1 MALYVVPSDQE
12 ALQRGAEAFAAQLA
26 HALQV
31 RNERPGLELQH
42 ALEMTKSRTEP
53 MSPDEF
59 AKAYPMAAQA
69 GLYETYRQS
78 ANELLRQKSN
88 VEAAWMA
95 EIAGR
100 SASTASNVAQQV
112 SQQAANAATLLLQK
126 SEIKTRLLNM
136 LDRARQHLADTYV
149 ALSGR
154 AGANLAS
161 VVDAMTNAVSRQ
173 DANMTSLAEAMLRVL
188 VGSEVGAQQA
198 AAAVTPNMLSQFM
211 QLVRLAATNATAEG
225 DGGKS
230 QYSEAFGKI
239 ISAMSIDM
247 LTNSGQPVS
256 VDSANQIVDKLGDSP
271 EVYAAVVRNLTLG
284 AARAY
289 KVGRVQDAAEYW
301 LAARSMSELAAGK
314 NIRPL
319 KPREVR
325 SVQKN
330 AEIINKA
337 IESGDSS
344 NPEVQAFLRD
354 MELLTTPQQAAGE
367 NVSFPELLQKVQA
380 SVPMQSGG
388 LIAKLQNIFD
398 QEQKRYQQLATEAQK
413 AAKNATSVVG
423 AGIEDINKTLQEAER
438 LIEESRNV
446 SVQIQTPFQLVQP
459 GGQVFPLAVPM
470 VNTTPAPTQQT
481 PAPPQQQNPAP
492 QQNPGQYLGNF
503 GTVKRWQGTLL
514 DLADQLNALRNE

>member
-1 MALYVVPSDQE
+1 MA
-12 ALQRGAEAFAAQLA
+12 
-26 HALQV
+26 
-31 RNERPGLELQH
+31 
-42 ALEMTKSRTEP
+42 
-53 MSPDEF
+53 
-59 AKAYPMAAQA
+59 
-69 GLYETYRQS
+69 
-78 ANELLRQKSN
+78 N
-88 VEAAWMA
+88 V
-95 EIAGR
+95 
-100 SASTASNVAQQV
+100 
-112 SQQAANAATLLLQK
+112 
-126 SEIKTRLLNM
+126 
-136 LDRARQHLADTYV
+136 
-149 ALSGR
+149 
-154 AGANLAS
+154 
-161 VVDAMTNAVSRQ
+161 VSRQ

-198 AAAVTPNMLSQFM
+198 AAAVTPNMLNQFM

-225 DGGKS
+225 SGSES

-247 LTNSGQPVS
+247 LTNSGQPIS
-256 VDSANQIVDKLGDSP
+256 VESANQIVDKLEDSP
-271 EVYAAVVRNLTLG
+271 EVYAAVVRNLMLG

-289 KVGRVQDAAEYW
+289 KAGRVQDSAEYW

-314 NIRPL
+314 DIRPL
-319 KPREVR
+319 KTREVR

-330 AEIINKA
+330 AKTINEA
-337 IESGDSS
+337 IKSGNSS

-398 QEQKRYQQLATEAQK
+398 REQKRYQQLTAEAK
-413 AAKNATSVVG
+413 EAAANATDEVKKGLESID
-423 AGIEDINKTLQEAER
+423 ATLKQVEG
-438 LIEESRNV
+438 LIQKSQNMN
-446 SVQIQTPFQLVQP
+446 VQIQTPFQLVQP